1 MMRRDAV
8 FISAG
13 VAHVWTWV
21 VALFLVF
28 GPVYRGVSETVVT
41 SGGVAGESARFTST
55 LVEVNGLRVI
65 PLLLAPVALSALA
78 LLAALI
84 TGVGFARRRVL
95 LWVSAVLLLG
105 ACAVAIFSIG
115 LFYLPAAV
123 ALIVS
128 AVKGSRRTIVS
139 EA

>member
-1 MMRRDAV
+1 VVIA
-8 FISAG
+8 AG
-13 VAHVWTWV
+13 VAHVLTWV
-21 VALFLVF
+21 VALFLMF
-28 GPVYRGVSETVVT
+28 GPVYQGVSETVAT
-41 SGGVAGESARFTST
+41 PGGVAVESTRVTST
-55 LVEVNGLRVI
+55 LVEVNGLRVL
-65 PLLLAPVALSALA
+65 PFLLAPVALTALA

-95 LWVSAVLLLG
+95 LWVSSVLLLG

-128 AVKGSRRTIVS
+128 AVAGSRRTLVR
-139 EA
+139 EGLPE